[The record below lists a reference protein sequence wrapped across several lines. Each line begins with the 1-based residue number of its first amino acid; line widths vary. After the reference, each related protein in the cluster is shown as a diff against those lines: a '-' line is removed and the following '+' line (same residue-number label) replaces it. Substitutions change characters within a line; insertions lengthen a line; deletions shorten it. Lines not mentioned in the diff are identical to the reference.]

1 MATIVVY
8 NMEVLAHFCS
18 LGVFA
23 NFCSILAQNQT
34 GKMVKIHKYFE
45 LWCRYVQLSVS
56 KCYNI
61 SNTYHSRKE
70 LKLFS
75 LEIFNNIWD
84 ISTENCT
91 RTLATTVCKKL
102 S

>member
-45 LWCRYVQLSVS
+45 LSVS

>member
-8 NMEVLAHFCS
+8 NMEVLAHFGS

-45 LWCRYVQLSVS
+45 L
-56 KCYNI
+56 
-61 SNTYHSRKE
+61 
-70 LKLFS
+70 
-75 LEIFNNIWD
+75 
-84 ISTENCT
+84 
-91 RTLATTVCKKL
+91 
-102 S
+102 